1 MTEVRI
7 LKKVAKIKRMKK
19 GIKRKILKELTS
31 YELLFHYLIGE
42 MEEKNFKNIE
52 YFLKKVLTN

>member
-1 MTEVRI
+1 MTEIRI
-7 LKKVAKIKRMKK
+7 LKKVVKIKRMKK
-19 GIKRKILKELTS
+19 GIRKRILKELTS
-31 YELLFHYLIGE
+31 YELLFRYLIGE

>member
-1 MTEVRI
+1 MTEIRI

-19 GIKRKILKELTS
+19 GIRKRILKELTS
-31 YELLFHYLIGE
+31 YELLFRYLIGE